1 MIEFE
6 NVSKFFQGEAAVSD
20 LTLNIK
26 EGEFTVL
33 IGTSGSGKSTTLKM
47 INRLVEHDTGRI
59 RFAGEEI
66 RNFDAKVLRRRMGY
80 AIQSIGLFPHW
91 SVAQNIATVPQL
103 LKWPKARISAR
114 IDELLAL
121 LGLEAE
127 QFRDRYPHQLSG
139 GQQQRVGV
147 ARALAADPEVLLMD
161 EPFGAL
167 DPVTRGAL
175 QQEIIRIHQLL
186 GRTIVLV
193 THDIDEA
200 LTLADRIVLMDGG
213 KVVQQGTPL
222 ELLTHPATDF
232 VRDFFGRSESG
243 VRLLS
248 LRHVA
253 DRVRTQERLEGE
265 PIGETITLREALS
278 LFVDRQC
285 QQLPVVNEQGE
296 PCGVLHFSD
305 LVRGEE
311 LRGENAPVT

>member
-20 LTLNIK
+20 LSLNIK
-26 EGEFTVL
+26 EGQFTVL

-66 RNFDAKVLRRRMGY
+66 RNFDAKTLRRRMGY

-91 SVAQNIATVPQL
+91 NVAQNIATVPQL
-103 LKWPKARISAR
+103 LKWPKARINAR
-114 IDELLAL
+114 IDELLDL
-121 LGLEAE
+121 LGLEAA

-200 LTLADRIVLMDGG
+200 LTLADRIVLMDNG
-213 KVVQQGTPL
+213 KVIQQGTPL
-222 ELLTHPATDF
+222 ELLTRPATDF
-232 VRDFFGRSESG
+232 VRDFFGRSELG

-253 DRVRTQERLEGE
+253 DRVRTHERLDGE
-265 PIGETITLREALS
+265 PISESVTLREALS
-278 LFVDRQC
+278 LFVHRQC
-285 QQLPVVNEQGE
+285 QRLPVVNQHGE

-305 LVRGEE
+305 LVE
-311 LRGENAPVT
+311 GENAPAT